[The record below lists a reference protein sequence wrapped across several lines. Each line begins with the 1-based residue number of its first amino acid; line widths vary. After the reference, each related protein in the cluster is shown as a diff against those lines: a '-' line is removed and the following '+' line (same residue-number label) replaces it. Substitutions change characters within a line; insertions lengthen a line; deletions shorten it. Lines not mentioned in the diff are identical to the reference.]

1 MASVWEGLQGVGQVE
16 DVFVEPAYRSRGLAT
31 ALMHRCV
38 ADGRARGSGAL
49 MLVADAADT
58 PQAMYAAMGFRHT
71 GTKRRYVRYRRSEC

>member
-1 MASVWEGLQGVGQVE
+1 
-16 DVFVEPAYRSRGLAT
+16 
-31 ALMHRCV
+31 
-38 ADGRARGSGAL
+38 